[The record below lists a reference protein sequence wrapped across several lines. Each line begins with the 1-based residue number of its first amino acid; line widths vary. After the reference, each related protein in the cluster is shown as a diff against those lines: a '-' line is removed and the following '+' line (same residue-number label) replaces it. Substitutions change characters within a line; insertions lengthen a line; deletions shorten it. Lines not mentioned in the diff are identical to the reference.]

1 MLKPSQQRMFLLYQ
15 LKKFKV
21 SKSILTQIY
30 RAIIDSV
37 STFSI
42 TVWYGSASLHN
53 KNMPEGIVKAA
64 SSIIGCD
71 LPSIESIYATSILC
85 KATTIISDS
94 SIPQTTFLNFFPLG
108 SGGSDL
114 SEPEPPAL
122 VTGSTRKQSKPCHF
136 TQSQKNK
143 NNKSFLPQAH
153 VPFKSIIT
161 IAHI

>member
-53 KNMPEGIVKAA
+53 KNMLEGIVKAA
-64 SSIIGCD
+64 SNIIGCE
-71 LPSIESIYATSILC
+71 LPSIESIYATRILR
-85 KATTIISDS
+85 KATTIISDPS
-94 SIPQTTFLNFFPLG
+94 HPANHLFDLHPSGKRFRSVRTRTIRFSNRFYPKAVQTMSFCT
-108 SGGSDL
+108 
-114 SEPEPPAL
+114 E
-122 VTGSTRKQSKPCHF
+122 SKE
-136 TQSQKNK
+136 
-143 NNKSFLPQAH
+143 
-153 VPFKSIIT
+153 
-161 IAHI
+161 